1 MNLEPQLTALEA
13 EVKRRFETQHAD
25 HDFDHILRVMRTAL
39 LIQSKDGGDKNT
51 VKALALLHDISDHKL
66 NGGIHNDGER
76 VGREV
81 MREIGFP
88 AEFIEIVAPLIDK
101 ISFKGAGVE
110 DEAGQ
115 IELQIVRDADRLDAI
130 GAIGIARAFHFGGAR
145 NRKLYHEDLNP
156 VMHTDFESYANDKS
170 HTINHFYE
178 KLLLLKDRMQTET
191 GKALAGERHRIMEV
205 FLKSFKNEWYA
216 TENVVY

>member
-1 MNLEPQLTALEA
+1 MESPLQTLEA

-25 HDFDHILRVMRTAL
+25 HDFDHILRVTRTAL
-39 LIQSKDGGDKNT
+39 LIQNIDGGDRNV

-81 MREIGFP
+81 MNEIGFD
-88 AEFIEIVAPLIDK
+88 AAFIDSVAPLIDK
-101 ISFKGAGVE
+101 ISFKGSGVA
-110 DEAGQ
+110 DEIGAL
-115 IELQIVRDADRLDAI
+115 ELQIVRDADRLDAI

-145 NRKLYHEDLNP
+145 NRKLFQAGLEPANHTSFED
-156 VMHTDFESYANDKS
+156 YANDKS

-178 KLLLLKDRMQTET
+178 KLLLLKDRMQTTT
-191 GKALAGERHRIMEV
+191 GKALASERHALMEN
-205 FLKSFKNEWYA
+205 FLEAFKNEWFA
-216 TENVVY
+216 TSEADY